1 MHTSH
6 HLSGDDAT
14 DLRRRTRFM
23 EQLDIAIRS
32 ANRELLSKA
41 LPQLDHDAF
50 FRLAVGVAKVRASYL
65 AAVMAV
71 DWHAPSAGE
80 ITRLADLRSQYEEAK
95 AGFDALRHAVDRGY
109 APLHLGETS
118 HSDGE

>member
-6 HLSGDDAT
+6 HLSGEDPA

-71 DWHAPSAGE
+71 DWHAPSADG
-80 ITRLADLRSQYEEAK
+80 IARLADLRSQYEEAK

-109 APLHLGETS
+109 APLHLGDAH
-118 HSDGE
+118 HSNGE